1 MSAGTIPIVQTH
13 DHVCLIHYG
22 ETSRRPVL
30 LQWTREGLASNERVL
45 LVEPPEIGAS
55 MMELLGDTGDR
66 VVVVAPEDAYRGD
79 HDPRALTHRLT
90 ESVRHADDGAPPIRK
105 ISSPASHALSVIGD
119 VGTYLEYEEQL
130 EGVAQRDH
138 VGFLCQYDHVALD
151 EDVIIRAAA
160 AHTVVVQLDDLA
172 LPTLDLRPID
182 GGVRVSGEIDA
193 ANASVVASW
202 MSRHKGRPLR
212 VDCSNLTFMDVAGYR
227 AVTTFVSDDAPIVFT
242 RVNGVPKKLLSLLPE
257 ELNSGHVFVGTAEP

>member
-55 MMELLGDTGDR
+55 MMDLLGDTGDR
-66 VVVVAPEDAYRGD
+66 VVVVSPEDAYRGD
-79 HDPRALTHRLT
+79 LDGRALAHRLT
-90 ESVRHADDGAPPIRK
+90 DPVRRADDGAPPIRK

-151 EDVIIRAAA
+151 DDVIIRAAA

-227 AVTTFVSDDAPIVFT
+227 AMTAFVSDDAPIVFT
-242 RVNGVPKKLLSLLPE
+242 RANGVPQKLLSLLPE
-257 ELNSGHVFVGTAEP
+257 ELTSRHVSVGAAEP

>member
-1 MSAGTIPIVQTH
+1 MSAGTIPIVQTR

-30 LQWTREGLASNERVL
+30 LQWTREGLAANERVM

-55 MMELLGDTGDR
+55 MMDLIGDTGGR
-66 VVVVAPEDAYRGD
+66 VVMVSPEDAYRGD
-79 HDPRALTHRLT
+79 GDGLALAQQLT
-90 ESVRHADDGAPPIRK
+90 APARTAADGAPAIRK

-119 VGTYLEYEEQL
+119 VGTYLEYEQQL
-130 EGVAQRDH
+130 ERVAQRDH
-138 VGFLCQYDHVALD
+138 LGFLCQYDHVALD
-151 EDVIIRAAA
+151 EDVIVRAAA
-160 AHTVVVQLDDLA
+160 SHTVVVQLDDLA

-202 MSRHKGRPLR
+202 MSRHKGRRLV
-212 VDCSNLTFMDVAGYR
+212 VDCSNLTFMDIAGYR
-227 AVTTFVSDDAPIVFT
+227 ALTAFVSADAPMLFT
-242 RVNGVPKKLLSLLPE
+242 RVNGVPQKLLSLLPE
-257 ELNSGHVFVGTAEP
+257 GVTSDHVSVGTAEA